1 MAEHHYLPSLKK
13 GTNLIQPPVAG
24 SWLPVTRR
32 EIEALSQGLEVNETA
47 RRRAATSLPDVW
59 ARPLLFHSAIRPHSA
74 HPLRQELL
82 EEWRGL
88 LSLLALSDYYKLKLE
103 LEPVVIDDRGG
114 RFARALSELRP
125 RPVTLEEG
133 KGYDW
138 LDVLLLRVDDVTVG
152 ALSPLTLVYT
162 GVRKLPST
170 IPLVE
175 DGRLRQPTDASE
187 LRYVAQW
194 VQSLIGRLDAAMWT
208 DQQKND
214 DADIVEDIRTLLAT
228 WLTSLRASLG
238 LTATEPLEQPGVAF
252 NIAEPAANG
261 AWPRLHTYS
270 LYRELLRPAAIVTDQ
285 RPSDLLLA
293 HSRGA
298 RGRSV
303 VVITSDLLARDVK
316 VWTTLKSK
324 DLGAIDDP
332 QAALGRYFPT
342 ESGDR
347 IDRQN
352 LGADD
357 ALWIRP
363 EKFFLTD
370 TLLVSAGDA
379 PLLAEGAV
387 VRDPKDRRYILPFRK
402 EILQF
407 FTPEEVVERLAPRF
421 EPIDGGVRFL
431 FNLPLESPIASKV
444 VVQKDYRYKE
454 PQAAQGTIRRFD
466 PTPVYVFPRYRTP
479 HWRRYF
485 VFAAGKTSGIEP
497 LTAPGSEVAT
507 VTRRRG
513 DCAIH
518 QLSGEGAYPEAV
530 GVAVDEGKTA
540 GLVLLPRPAD
550 QPGLAGDRDMI
561 IGIDYGTSNTN
572 VYLLPP
578 DATQP
583 HAWTI
588 DLRQNMQPVFEA
600 ADSVR
605 VVQEQFL
612 PLELVKLPIATNL
625 RVFDAAVVDH
635 MLLDYFVHFS
645 GDDDYRLPDNVYS
658 DIKWQDIGKTQQFIK
673 SLLMLLLLE
682 VVEARAK
689 RFKIIFS
696 YPRAF
701 STNQRQRLEQTWLG
715 AIKELTAEG
724 KRLLNVADGTE
735 ADILKPRFSGL
746 ESEVE
751 AVAAGE
757 FFASRNAEGK
767 YENITIANPYDRASV
782 ETTAVCIDVG
792 GGTTDICIWHGNQR
806 VLDASILL
814 AGRQIGSWIRG
825 NATVRELLFTRD
837 AALALKEVEGKPAMF
852 SARLNQVLKRQ
863 EEEITKNLIMH
874 GTHPDIERMRRMLA
888 LEFGAIVF
896 HTATLLIAAS
906 RIGRIQ
912 GNIARDIAAEGINLH
927 WGGNASKMV
936 RWIDYG
942 KFSDDGIAARILRA
956 VLRNALSDGKINSPA
971 DRVGNKQSPGHKSEV
986 AGGLIVWSN
995 VKELHAKAHSAAFAS
1010 GADDP
1015 DMVAAGSGGNGAT
1028 SRNDVDVL
1036 LMGDGVEITDGT
1048 IGYDEP
1054 VPVSRLFP
1062 APGQTVVRSVSMER
1076 LGRFLEIINHVGL
1089 RSGLFAEGKQVQL
1102 NEQLRAHVGRQV
1114 RGEFATMAMLDPVNR
1129 VVEPAFISEVR
1140 NLLEVL
1146 THQA

>member
-1 MAEHHYLPSLKK
+1 MAEHHYLPTLRK
-13 GTNLIQPPVAG
+13 GTNIIQPPVAG
-24 SWLPVTRR
+24 SWLSVTPRD
-32 EIEALSQGLEVNETA
+32 IEALSQGLEVNDGA

-59 ARPLLFHSAIRPHSA
+59 ARPLLVHSAIRPHSA

-82 EEWRGL
+82 DEWRGL
-88 LSLLALSDYYKLKLE
+88 LSLIALSDYYKLKLE
-103 LEPVVIDDRGG
+103 LEPAVIDDRGG
-114 RFARALSELRP
+114 RFARALTELRP

-138 LDVLLLRVDDVTVG
+138 LDVLLLRVDGVTVG

-162 GVRKLPST
+162 GVRKLPQT

-175 DGRLRQPTDASE
+175 DGRLRQPTDAAE

-194 VQSLIGRLDAAMWT
+194 VQSLMSRLDAAMWT
-208 DQQKND
+208 DQKRN
-214 DADIVEDIRTLLAT
+214 ADTHVVEDIRTLLAA
-228 WLTSLRASLG
+228 WLTSLRTSLG
-238 LTATEPLEQPGVAF
+238 LTASEPLEQPGVAF
-252 NIAEPAANG
+252 KIAEPGANG
-261 AWPRLHTYS
+261 AWPRLHTYT
-270 LYRELLRPAAIVTDQ
+270 LYRELLRPAEIVSDQ
-285 RPSDLLLA
+285 RSSDLLLA
-293 HSRGA
+293 HSRGT
-298 RGRSV
+298 RGRSI
-303 VVITSDLLARDVK
+303 VVITTDLLARDVK

-332 QAALGRYFPT
+332 QAALGRYFQT

-352 LGADD
+352 LGADN

-370 TLLVSAGDA
+370 TLLISAGDA
-379 PLLAEGAV
+379 PLLAEGVV

-402 EILQF
+402 EILEF
-407 FTPEEVVERLAPRF
+407 FTPEELIERLAPRF
-421 EPIDGGVRFL
+421 EPVEGGVRFL
-431 FNLPLESPIASKV
+431 FNLPLDSPIASKV
-444 VVQKDYRYKE
+444 VVQKDFRFKE
-454 PQAAQGTIRRFD
+454 PKASQGTIRRFD

-485 VFAAGKTSGIEP
+485 VFSAGKASAIEP
-497 LTAPGSEVAT
+497 LTAPGAQVSVVA
-507 VTRRRG
+507 RKRG
-513 DCAIH
+513 ECTIH
-518 QLSGEGAYPEAV
+518 QISGEGAYPEAV
-530 GVAVDEGKTA
+530 GVAVDEGKAA
-540 GLVLLPRPAD
+540 GLVLLAKAAD
-550 QPGLAGDRDMI
+550 QPGLAGDRDMV

-588 DLRQNMQPVFEA
+588 DLRHHIQPIFEA
-600 ADSVR
+600 AGSSR
-605 VVQEQFL
+605 VVQDHFL
-612 PLELVKLPIATNL
+612 PLEPVKLPVATNL
-625 RVFDAAVVDH
+625 RVFDTAVVEH

-658 DIKWQDIGKTQQFIK
+658 DIKWQDIGKTQQFVK

-701 STNQRQRLEQTWLG
+701 SANQRQRLEQTWQ
-715 AIKELTAEG
+715 AAVNELTVEPG
-724 KRLLNVADGTE
+724 RLLNVSNHAE
-735 ADILKPRFSGL
+735 ADVLIPRFSGVQ
-746 ESEVE
+746 SAVE

-757 FFASRNAEGK
+757 FFASRNAQGK
-767 YENITIANPYDRASV
+767 YENITISNPYDRASV

-806 VLDASILL
+806 ILDASILL

-825 NATVRELLFTRD
+825 NATVRELLFTRE
-837 AALALKEVEGKPAMF
+837 AALALKEVEAKPAMF

-863 EEEITKNLIMH
+863 EEEITKNLILH

-888 LEFGAIVF
+888 IEFGAIVF
-896 HTATLLIAAS
+896 YTATLLVAAN

-912 GNIARDIAAEGINLH
+912 GKIASDVSSGISLH

-942 KFSDDGIAARILRA
+942 KFSSDGIAARTLRA
-956 VLRNALSDGKINSPA
+956 VLRNALSDGKMTSPA
-971 DRVGNKQSPGHKSEV
+971 QGVDNKQSPGHKSEV
-986 AGGLIVWSN
+986 AGGLIVWN
-995 VKELHAKAHSAAFAS
+995 DVQEFHAAQAPTGFTSET
-1010 GADDP
+1010 DDP
-1015 DMVAAGSGGNGAT
+1015 EMVAPGAGDNPA
-1028 SRNDVDVL
+1028 SRADIDVL
-1036 LMGDGVEITDGT
+1036 LMGEGVETSEGSIA
-1048 IGYDEP
+1048 YDEP
-1054 VPVSRLFP
+1054 VSVSRLFP
-1062 APGQTVVRSVSMER
+1062 VPGQTVVRAVSMER

-1102 NEQLRAHVGRQV
+1102 TEQLRAHIGRQV
-1114 RGEFATMAMLDPVNR
+1114 RGEFSAMAMLNPSNR

-1140 NLLEVL
+1140 SLLDVL
-1146 THQA
+1146 TNQA

>member
-13 GTNLIQPPVAG
+13 GTNLISPPVAG

-32 EIEALSQGLEVNETA
+32 EIEALSQGLEVNDSA

-59 ARPLLFHSAIRPHSA
+59 ARPLLFHSAIRPHSD
-74 HPLRQELL
+74 HPLRQDLL

-88 LSLLALSDYYKLKLE
+88 LSLIALSEYYRLKLE
-103 LEPVVIDDRGG
+103 LEPVIMDGG
-114 RFARALSELRP
+114 RFGRALMELTP
-125 RPVTLEEG
+125 GAVTLEQG
-133 KGYDW
+133 KPYEW
-138 LDVLLLRVDDVTVG
+138 LDVLLLRVDGVTVG

-162 GVRKLPST
+162 GIRKLPAS

-175 DGRLRQPTDASE
+175 NGRLHPPSDASE

-194 VQSLIGRLDAAMWT
+194 VQNLIGRLDALMWT
-208 DQQKND
+208 DQQVNG
-214 DADIVEDIRTLLAT
+214 DASVVEDVRTLLAT
-228 WLTSLRASLG
+228 WLASLRASLG
-238 LTATEPLEQPGVAF
+238 LTTSVPLEQPGVEF
-252 NIAEPAANG
+252 RIAEANSNG
-261 AWPRLHTYS
+261 TWPRLHTYS
-270 LYRELLRPAAIVTDQ
+270 VYRELLRPAQVVTDQ

-298 RGRSV
+298 RGRNI
-303 VVITSDLLARDVK
+303 VVITSDLLARDVR
-316 VWTTLKSK
+316 VWTTLRSK
-324 DLGAIDDP
+324 DLGAIEDP
-332 QAALGRYFPT
+332 QAALGRYFPA

-347 IDRQN
+347 VERQN
-352 LGADD
+352 LAADN

-363 EKFFLTD
+363 EKYFLSD
-370 TLLVSAGDA
+370 TLLVSPGDT
-379 PLLAEGAV
+379 PLLADLAL
-387 VRDPKDRRYILPFRK
+387 VRDPRDRRYVLPFRK
-402 EILQF
+402 EILDF
-407 FTPEEVVERLAPRF
+407 FTPDEIIERLAPRF
-421 EPIDGGVRFL
+421 EAIDGGLRF
-431 FNLPLESPIASKV
+431 FFTLPLESPIATKV
-444 VVQKDYRYKE
+444 VVQKDFRYKE
-454 PQAAQGTIRRFD
+454 PHAAQGTIRRFD
-466 PTPVYVFPRYRTP
+466 PTPVYVFPRYKTP

-485 VFAAGKTSGIEP
+485 VFAAGQTSGIEP
-497 LTAPGSEVAT
+497 LTAPGADVKS
-507 VTRRRG
+507 VTRKRG

-518 QLSGEGAYPEAV
+518 QLSGDAAYPEAMSV
-530 GVAVDEGKTA
+530 SLDDGKAA
-540 GLVLLPRPAD
+540 GLVLLGRPAD

-561 IGIDYGTSNTN
+561 FGIDYGTSNTN
-572 VYLLPP
+572 VYILPP
-578 DATQP
+578 DAAQP

-588 DLRQNMQPVFEA
+588 DLRQHLQPVFEA
-600 ADSVR
+600 ADASR
-605 VVQEQFL
+605 AVQEQFL
-612 PLELVKLPIATNL
+612 PIEPIRLPIATNL
-625 RVFDAAVVDH
+625 RVFDAAIVEH
-635 MLLDYFVHFS
+635 MLLDYFIHFS
-645 GDDDYRLPDNVYS
+645 ADDEYRLPDDVYS

-673 SLLMLLLLE
+673 CLLMLLLLE
-682 VVEARAK
+682 AVDARAK
-689 RFKIIFS
+689 KFKIIFS

-701 STNQRQRLEQTWLG
+701 SVNQTQRLEQTWLG
-715 AIKELTAEG
+715 AVKELTG
-724 KRLLNVADGTE
+724 DPGRLLNIADGT
-735 ADILKPRFSGL
+735 DSDLLKPRFSGV
-746 ESEVE
+746 EREVE

-767 YENITIANPYDRASV
+767 YENITISNPLDRASV

-874 GTHPDIERMRRMLA
+874 GTHSDIERLRRMLA

-896 HTATLLIAAS
+896 YTATLLIAAN
-906 RIGRIQ
+906 RIPRIN
-912 GNIARDIAAEGINLH
+912 GNIARDIASEGVNLH

-942 KFSDDGIAARILRA
+942 KFSDDGIAARTLRA
-956 VLRNALSDGKINSPA
+956 VLRNALADGKLASPA

-986 AGGLIVWSN
+986 AGGLIVWNN
-995 VKELHAKAHSAAFAS
+995 VKELHSSKGRRSALAA
-1010 GADDP
+1010 AEDDP
-1015 DMVAAGSGGNGAT
+1015 DLLAPGTGGSAGMAADAEM
-1028 SRNDVDVL
+1028 L
-1036 LMGDGVEITDGT
+1036 LMGEGVETTDGA
-1048 IGYDEP
+1048 IAHDEP
-1054 VPVSRLFP
+1054 VPVPRLFP
-1062 APGQTVVRSVSMER
+1062 RPGETVVRSVSMER

-1129 VVEPAFISEVR
+1129 VVEPAFVSEVR

-1146 THQA
+1146 THQS